1 MEFDAAMEILTGP
14 PMGQAVAAAIGV
26 HPGTVSRGRMLSAN
40 GRPAPRGWEPVIR
53 RLARQRIDELTA
65 LLEGM
70 ADA

>member
-1 MEFDAAMEILTGP
+1 MDFDAAMEILAGP

-40 GRPAPRGWEPVIR
+40 GRPAPRGWEPVVR
-53 RLARQRIDELTA
+53 RLAEKRIEELTA
-65 LLEGM
+65 LLAKM